1 MAQASA
7 KTSRNI
13 IPSAFKAFD
22 VGQVNLDFGGGK
34 YDTATE
40 FLKEK
45 NVTNLVFD
53 PFNRSK
59 EHNTLIMSQVIVN
72 GCDSITC
79 LNVLNVI
86 PLTERLQVYKHIKMI
101 LETTRC
107 KKVIF
112 QMYAGNGTG
121 IEQFTNGVNQNNLRL
136 THYFTELLEHFA
148 SYQVEKVPSKY
159 VIIQKNFSL
168 Q

>member
-1 MAQASA
+1 MAQAAA

-13 IPSAFKAFD
+13 IPSAFKNFD
-22 VGQVNLDFGGGK
+22 TGPVNLDFGGGK

-40 FLKEK
+40 YLKEK

-53 PFNRSK
+53 PFNRSD
-59 EHNTLIMSQVIVN
+59 EHNNKVMSEIIVN

-86 PLTERLQVYKHIKMI
+86 SETERKEVYRHIKMM

-121 IEQFTNGVNQNNLRL
+121 VAEFANGVNQNNLKL
-136 THYFTELLEHFA
+136 TKYFTEILEQFA
-148 SYQVEKVPSKY
+148 SYHVEKVPSKF
-159 VIIQKNFSL
+159 VIVQNDFE
-168 Q
+168 

>member
-13 IPSAFKAFD
+13 IPSAFKHFD
-22 VGQVNLDFGGGK
+22 IGSVNLDFGGGK

-40 FLKEK
+40 FLKTK

-53 PFNRSK
+53 PFNRSD
-59 EHNTLIMSQVIVN
+59 EHNAKIMSEIIVN

-86 PLTERLQVYKHIKMI
+86 SETERKEIYKHIKMM

-107 KKVIF
+107 NKVIF

-121 IEQFTNGVNQNNLRL
+121 VAEFSNGVNQNNLRL

-159 VIIQKNFSL
+159 VIIQKNFV
-168 Q
+168 